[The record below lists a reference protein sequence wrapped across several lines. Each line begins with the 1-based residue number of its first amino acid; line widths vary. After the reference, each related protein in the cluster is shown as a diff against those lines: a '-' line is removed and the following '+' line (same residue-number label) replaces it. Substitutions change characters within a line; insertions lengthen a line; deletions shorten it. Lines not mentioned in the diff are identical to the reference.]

1 MIDSTRFGLIGDPIG
16 HSASPQLFQ
25 TAYSGRYP
33 YDLIEGSDF
42 EASYVRFLREYKA
55 INVTAP
61 FKEAA
66 YEKADIVSG
75 PCALIGAAN
84 ILVHTAEGVECHNS
98 DFTGVILTVAEE
110 LFPGII
116 SEFYKEFGASA
127 HKRIHQ
133 FVRKCLEQKYGRR
146 PAATVAGCGGA
157 GKAAAVAAA
166 EMGFE
171 TTILNRSMDKA
182 TAFSKGLPEYKFHVA
197 STDDLVKTCAEA
209 DLVIYT
215 LPTALDSL
223 DEFCLSRS
231 EHGRI
236 LLEANYR
243 NPAFAGL
250 RLARLQDAGVSY
262 IPGQRWLLCQA
273 VSGYGIMTG
282 ETPDIEALLEA

>member
-33 YDLIEGSDF
+33 YDLIEGSVF
-42 EASYVRFLREYKA
+42 EDSYVRFLREYKA

-84 ILVHTAEGVECHNS
+84 ILLHTAEGVECHNS
-98 DFTGVILTVAEE
+98 DFSGVILTIAEE

-116 SEFYKEFGASA
+116 SEFYGEFGATA
-127 HKRIHQ
+127 HRKIHL
-133 FVRKCLEQKYGRR
+133 FVRKCLEQKYGRK
-146 PAATVAGCGGA
+146 PTAVVAGCGGA

-166 EMGFE
+166 EMGFD
-171 TTILNRSMDKA
+171 TTILNRSLEKA
-182 TAFSKGLPEYKFHVA
+182 TAFSKGLQEYKFHVV
-197 STDDLVKTCAEA
+197 STDDFVKEGSGA

-215 LPTALDSL
+215 LPMALDSL

-282 ETPDIEALLEA
+282 ETPDIGALLEV

>member
-1 MIDSTRFGLIGDPIG
+1 MINSTRFGLIGDPIG
-16 HSASPQLFQ
+16 HSASPQLFK

-33 YDLIEGSDF
+33 YDLIEGNVF
-42 EASYVRFLREYKA
+42 EDSYVRFLREYKA

-84 ILVHTAEGVECHNS
+84 ILLHTAEGVECHNS
-98 DFTGVILTVAEE
+98 DFSGVILTVAEE

-116 SEFYKEFGASA
+116 SEFYTEFGASA
-127 HKRIHQ
+127 HRKIHQ
-133 FVRKCLEQKYGRR
+133 FVRKCLEQKYGRK
-146 PAATVAGCGGA
+146 PTAVVAGCGGA

-166 EMGFE
+166 EMGFD
-171 TTILNRSMDKA
+171 TTILNRSLEKA

-197 STDDLVKTCAEA
+197 STDDFLKEGSGA

-215 LPTALDSL
+215 LPMALDSL

-250 RLARLQDAGVSY
+250 RLARLQDAGISY

-282 ETPDIEALLEA
+282 ETPDIEALLER

>member
-16 HSASPQLFQ
+16 HSASPQLFR

-33 YDLIEGSDF
+33 YDLIEGSEF
-42 EASYVRFLREYKA
+42 EASYVKFLREYKA

-66 YEKADIVSG
+66 YEKADIVTG

-84 ILVHTAEGVECHNS
+84 ILQHTAEGVECHNS

-146 PAATVAGCGGA
+146 PAAAVVGCGGA
-157 GKAAAVAAA
+157 GKAASVAAA

-171 TTILNRSMDKA
+171 TTILNRSLDKA
-182 TAFSKGLPEYKFHVA
+182 TAFSKGLPEYKFRVA
-197 STDDLVKTCAEA
+197 STDDFVKECSQA

-215 LPTALDSL
+215 LPMALDSL
-223 DEFCLSRS
+223 DEFCRTLS
-231 EHGRI
+231 EHSRI

-250 RLARLQDAGVSY
+250 RLARLQDAGISY
-262 IPGQRWLLCQA
+262 IHGRRWLLCQA
-273 VSGYGIMTG
+273 ISGYGIMTG
-282 ETPDIEALLEA
+282 ETPDIEALLES

>member
-16 HSASPQLFQ
+16 HSASPQLFE
-25 TAYSGRYP
+25 TAYSGRHP

-42 EASYVRFLREYKA
+42 ETSYVRFLREYKA

-84 ILVHTAEGVECHNS
+84 ILLHTAEGVECHNS

-116 SEFYKEFGASA
+116 SEFYNEFGASA

-146 PAATVAGCGGA
+146 PSAAIVGCGGA

-166 EMGFE
+166 EMGFD
-171 TTILNRSMDKA
+171 TTILNRSLDKA
-182 TAFSKGLPEYKFHVA
+182 TAFSKGLPEYKFHVT
-197 STDDLVKTCAEA
+197 STDDFIKVCADA

-215 LPTALDSL
+215 LPMALDSL
-223 DEFCLSRS
+223 DEFCLTRS

-243 NPAFAGL
+243 NPAFEGL

-262 IPGQRWLLCQA
+262 ISGRRWLLCQA
-273 VSGYGIMTG
+273 ISGYGIMTG
-282 ETPDIEALLEA
+282 ETPDIEALLEV

>member
-84 ILVHTAEGVECHNS
+84 ILVHTAEGAECHNS

-171 TTILNRSMDKA
+171 TTILNRSLDKA

-197 STDDLVKTCAEA
+197 STDDFVKECSQA

-215 LPTALDSL
+215 LPMALDSL
-223 DEFCLSRS
+223 DEFCKAGS
-231 EHGRI
+231 EHSRI

-243 NPAFAGL
+243 NPAFEGL
-250 RLARLQDAGVSY
+250 RLAHLQDAGTSY
-262 IPGQRWLLCQA
+262 IPGRRWLLCQA
-273 VSGYGIMTG
+273 ISGYGIMTG

>member
-171 TTILNRSMDKA
+171 TTILNRSLDKA
-182 TAFSKGLPEYKFHVA
+182 TAFSKGLPEYKFQVA
-197 STDDLVKTCAEA
+197 STDDFIKECSQA

-215 LPTALDSL
+215 LPMALESL
-223 DEFCLSRS
+223 NEFCQTHS
-231 EHGRI
+231 EHSRI

-243 NPAFAGL
+243 NPAFTGL
-250 RLARLQDAGVSY
+250 RLARLQDSGVSY
-262 IPGQRWLLCQA
+262 IQGRRWLLCQA
-273 VSGYGIMTG
+273 ISGYGIMTG

>member
-1 MIDSTRFGLIGDPIG
+1 MIDSNRFGLIGNPIG
-16 HSASPQLFQ
+16 HSASPQLFH

-166 EMGFE
+166 EMGFK
-171 TTILNRSMDKA
+171 TTILNRSLDKA
-182 TAFSKGLPEYKFHVA
+182 TAFSKGLPEYKFRVA
-197 STDDLVKTCAEA
+197 STDDFVKESSKA

-215 LPTALDSL
+215 LPMALDSL
-223 DEFCLSRS
+223 DEFCQTHS
-231 EHGRI
+231 EHSRI

-243 NPAFAGL
+243 NPAFTGL
-250 RLARLQDAGVSY
+250 RLARLQDAEVSY
-262 IPGQRWLLCQA
+262 IPGRRWLLCQA
-273 VSGYGIMTG
+273 ISGYGIMTG

>member
-16 HSASPQLFQ
+16 HSASPQLFE
-25 TAYSGRYP
+25 TAYSGRHP

-42 EASYVRFLREYKA
+42 ETSYVRFLREYKA

-84 ILVHTAEGVECHNS
+84 ILLHTAEGVECHNS

-146 PAATVAGCGGA
+146 PSAAIVGCGGA

-166 EMGFE
+166 EMGFD
-171 TTILNRSMDKA
+171 TTILNRSLDKA

-197 STDDLVKTCAEA
+197 STDDFIKVCADA

-215 LPTALDSL
+215 LPMALDSL
-223 DEFCLSRS
+223 DEFCFTRS

-243 NPAFAGL
+243 NPAFEGL
-250 RLARLQDAGVSY
+250 RLARLQDAGVSC
-262 IPGQRWLLCQA
+262 ISGRRWLLCQA
-273 VSGYGIMTG
+273 ISGYGIMTG
-282 ETPDIEALLEA
+282 ETPDIEALLEV

>member
-1 MIDSTRFGLIGDPIG
+1 MINSTRFGLIGDPIG

-98 DFTGVILTVAEE
+98 DFTGVILTIAEE

-171 TTILNRSMDKA
+171 TTILNRSLDKA
-182 TAFSKGLPEYKFHVA
+182 TAFSKGLPEYKFRVA
-197 STDDLVKTCAEA
+197 STDDFVKECSKA

-215 LPTALDSL
+215 LPMALDSL
-223 DEFCLSRS
+223 DEFCRTQS
-231 EHGRI
+231 EHNRI

-243 NPAFAGL
+243 NPAFTGL
-250 RLARLQDAGVSY
+250 RLARLQDAEVSY
-262 IPGQRWLLCQA
+262 IPGRRWLLCQA
-273 VSGYGIMTG
+273 ISGYGIMTG

>member
-42 EASYVRFLREYKA
+42 EASYVKFLREYKA

-98 DFTGVILTVAEE
+98 DFTGVILTIAEE

-171 TTILNRSMDKA
+171 TTILNRSLDKA
-182 TAFSKGLPEYKFHVA
+182 TAFSKGLPEYKFRVA
-197 STDDLVKTCAEA
+197 STEDFVKECSQA
-209 DLVIYT
+209 DLIIYT
-215 LPTALDSL
+215 LPMALESL
-223 DEFCLSRS
+223 DEFCQTHS

-243 NPAFAGL
+243 NPAFTGL

-262 IPGQRWLLCQA
+262 IPGRRWLLCQA
-273 VSGYGIMTG
+273 ISGYGIMTG

>member
-98 DFTGVILTVAEE
+98 DFTGVILTIAEE

-171 TTILNRSMDKA
+171 TTILNRSLDKA
-182 TAFSKGLPEYKFHVA
+182 TAFSKGLPEYKFRVA
-197 STDDLVKTCAEA
+197 STDDFVKECSKA

-215 LPTALDSL
+215 LPMALDSL
-223 DEFCLSRS
+223 DEFCRTQS
-231 EHGRI
+231 EHNRI

-243 NPAFAGL
+243 NPAFTGL
-250 RLARLQDAGVSY
+250 RLARLQDAEVSY
-262 IPGQRWLLCQA
+262 IPGRRWLLCQA
-273 VSGYGIMTG
+273 ISGYGIMTG

>member
-33 YDLIEGSDF
+33 YDLIEGSVF
-42 EASYVRFLREYKA
+42 EDSYVRFLREYKA

-84 ILVHTAEGVECHNS
+84 ILLHTAEGVECHNS
-98 DFTGVILTVAEE
+98 DFSGVILTVAEE

-116 SEFYKEFGASA
+116 SEFYGEFGATA
-127 HKRIHQ
+127 HRKIHQ
-133 FVRKCLEQKYGRR
+133 FVRKCLEQKYGRK
-146 PAATVAGCGGA
+146 PTAVVAGCGGA

-166 EMGFE
+166 EMGFD
-171 TTILNRSMDKA
+171 TTILNRSLEKA
-182 TAFSKGLPEYKFHVA
+182 TAFSKGLPEYKFHVV
-197 STDDLVKTCAEA
+197 STDDFVKEGSGA

-215 LPTALDSL
+215 LPMALDSL

-282 ETPDIEALLEA
+282 ETPDIGALLEV